1 MSESY
6 AGHERRHDASVQE
19 RVHHLEQSVDAL
31 WREVNTMKAEV
42 NRNTQLTAAVKQ
54 DTEEL
59 VALFKGSKIT
69 AGILKWAVGIGASV
83 VAIMAA
89 MGRFK
94 GL

>member
-1 MSESY
+1 M
-6 AGHERRHDASVQE
+6 
-19 RVHHLEQSVDAL
+19 EQSVDEL

-59 VALFKGSKIT
+59 VALVKGSKIT